1 MQPIAAVVVASS
13 TRNSAALIGYV
24 LNDKKDQRGERY
36 VVATGVNGALVDRAE
51 AQFRDVRKRHGKDR
65 AGQYVQAYHVIQAFA
80 KDGVGALDPE
90 NPDDWLKAHELGR
103 ALAKLK
109 APGREAIVVTQRDG
123 KTGCLHNH
131 IVINS
136 VERETGRSY
145 NSAWV
150 THSRLVQEHDEL
162 LADMGYVQRDDLRQ
176 AASDSK
182 ERFERGEAA
191 VVRGTGERG
200 NRDLRDYAKWLEWDA
215 QRSVAA
221 DLGEEFTAT
230 EPFSQDVLV
239 GRVREAVEDPASV
252 DWDSFV
258 EAGASRGV
266 RISKRGKKN
275 TIRYGMVRSQGAT
288 TVEPTSHQ
296 TRRDETLGAEFT
308 LESLEQK
315 WAQQVTV
322 KQHQVTVPQP
332 AIAPTTP
339 VPDKSE
345 KTTPGATA
353 LGMGGTDDLGEKG
366 TSFAAATDIPAPAD
380 APLSQDAKYA
390 DSFADL
396 WAEREANKEREIAAL
411 KAKLGIGKTLAE
423 IDTEKAAEAATAAP
437 EAVGVAEP
445 AASVPEPVE
454 SQETAFSAAAANTA
468 TPTDAPLSQATDGQF
483 QSLLRQVRVREQKRQ
498 QLVDAMAV
506 FEEQAVT
513 LLETGGVFAEA
524 DVPHGVGRKFLDVY
538 GDKIDPEVLFI
549 LEQRET
555 KKEAATAL
563 WESAAATKG
572 PLADL
577 RREKA
582 RKLRNEVR
590 AGDYEMDDQKQ
601 SSVPSG
607 LEPQATDH
615 GPSLG

>member
-65 AGQYVQAYHVIQAFA
+65 AGQYVQGYHVIQAFA

-90 NPDDWLKAHELGR
+90 DPDDWLRAHELGR
-103 ALAKLK
+103 ALARMK

-131 IVINS
+131 IVLNS

-200 NRDLRDYAKWLEWDA
+200 NRDLRDYAKWLEWDT
-215 QRSVAA
+215 QRAVAA

-230 EPFSQDVLV
+230 EPFSQDVLA
-239 GRVREAVEDPASV
+239 GRIRDAVEDPASV

-258 EAGASRGV
+258 QAGARRGV
-266 RISKRGKKN
+266 RISKRGKKD
-275 TIRYGMVRSQGAT
+275 TVRYGMVRSQGTT

-296 TRRDETLGAEFT
+296 TRRDETLGTEFT
-308 LESLEQK
+308 LESLKQK
-315 WAQQVTV
+315 WAQQAAA
-322 KQHQVTVPQP
+322 QHHQATLPQP
-332 AIAPTTP
+332 TVAPTTP

-345 KTTPGATA
+345 K
-353 LGMGGTDDLGEKG
+353 G
-366 TSFAAATDIPAPAD
+366 TSYAAATDMPAPAAIIPSVEPEAE
-380 APLSQDAKYA
+380 APEPSIDPRIAKIIEDRLEVERA
-390 DSFADL
+390 TREQ
-396 WAEREANKEREIAAL
+396 WERERARRV
-411 KAKLGIGKTLAE
+411 AKLGRR
-423 IDTEKAAEAATAAP
+423 DSPPQDSTEATSCAAATDMP
-437 EAVGVAEP
+437 VP
-445 AASVPEPVE
+445 A
-454 SQETAFSAAAANTA
+454 SAAAPAVTANNTENK
-468 TPTDAPLSQATDGQF
+468 F
-483 QSLLRQVRVREQKRQ
+483 RSLLRDVRVRDQKRQ
-498 QLVDAMAV
+498 ELIDAMAR
-506 FEEQAVT
+506 FDEHAVA
-513 LLETGGVFAEA
+513 LLERGQMFADA
-524 DVPHGVGRKFLDVY
+524 DVPRGAGRKFLDVY
-538 GDKIDPEVLFI
+538 GDKIDPKVFDI
-549 LEQRET
+549 LDQREM

-563 WESAAATKG
+563 WELAAATKG
-572 PLADL
+572 PLADMRRDRVRRL
-577 RREKA
+577 REEVRMGDYALDDEKA
-582 RKLRNEVR
+582 P
-590 AGDYEMDDQKQ
+590 QKR
-601 SSVPSG
+601 VLG
-607 LEPQATDH
+607 LGHGEPQRDDD
-615 GPSLG
+615 GPSRG

>member
-1 MQPIAAVVVASS
+1 MEPIAAVVVTSS

-80 KDGVGALDPE
+80 KEGPGALEPD

-123 KTGCLHNH
+123 NTGCLHSH

-150 THSRLVQEHDEL
+150 THSRLAQEHDAV
-162 LADMGYVQRDDLRQ
+162 LAEHGYVQRDDLRQ

-182 ERFERGEAA
+182 ERYERGEAA
-191 VVRGTGERG
+191 VFRGAGERG
-200 NRDLRDYAKWLEWDA
+200 NRDLHDYAKWLGWDA
-215 QRSVAA
+215 QRSVAVN
-221 DLGEEFTAT
+221 LGEEFNTV
-230 EPFSQDVLV
+230 EPFSQDVLTR
-239 GRVREAVEDPASV
+239 RVQDAISDPSV
-252 DWDSFV
+252 SDWDTFV

-275 TIRYGMVRSQGAT
+275 TIRYGMVRSQGTT

-315 WAQQVTV
+315 WAQQVAALH
-322 KQHQVTVPQP
+322 HQVTIPQP
-332 AIAPTTP
+332 TVAPTTP

-345 KTTPGATA
+345 KPTPDATA
-353 LGMGGTDDLGEKG
+353 LGMGGTDDLTEKS
-366 TSFAAATDIPAPAD
+366 TSFAAATDMPAPES
-380 APLSQDAKYA
+380 APLPRAKKP
-390 DSFADL
+390 DPFADL
-396 WAEREANKEREIAAL
+396 YAELDANTEREIAAL

-423 IDTEKAAEAATAAP
+423 IDAEKAAEAATAAP

-445 AASVPEPVE
+445 AASAPEPAKREE
-454 SQETAFSAAAANTA
+454 STSSASATDMPTAAAS
-468 TPTDAPLSQATDGQF
+468 APLPPPADEPFKSQLWGFKATTEKAQE
-483 QSLLRQVRVREQKRQ
+483 RVHRLAAYEEEAVLVLESGERLDEAVLKSIGVGESVMEKLGSYMHPDFREQLDLRAKKMARARQ
-498 QLVDAMAV
+498 FHEMDM
-506 FEEQAVT
+506 
-513 LLETGGVFAEA
+513 
-524 DVPHGVGRKFLDVY
+524 P
-538 GDKIDPEVLFI
+538 
-549 LEQRET
+549 
-555 KKEAATAL
+555 EAAKRLRA
-563 WESAAATKG
+563 EVAAGIYETVAVEG
-572 PLADL
+572 
-577 RREKA
+577 A
-582 RKLRNEVR
+582 RKPVRLRPPQEQQVK
-590 AGDYEMDDQKQ
+590 DQ
-601 SSVPSG
+601 G
-607 LEPQATDH
+607 M
-615 GPSLG
+615 SL

>member
-90 NPDDWLKAHELGR
+90 DPDDWLRAHELGR

-150 THSRLVQEHDEL
+150 THSKLVQEHDEL

-182 ERFERGEAA
+182 ERFERGETA

-200 NRDLRDYAKWLEWDA
+200 NRDLRDYAKWLEWDT
-215 QRSVAA
+215 QRAVAA

-239 GRVREAVEDPASV
+239 GRIREAIEDPASV

-258 EAGASRGV
+258 QAGARRGV
-266 RISKRGKKN
+266 RISKRGKKD
-275 TIRYGMVRSQGAT
+275 TIRYGMVRSQGTT

-308 LESLEQK
+308 LEALEQK
-315 WAQQVTV
+315 WAQQAAVQ
-322 KQHQVTVPQP
+322 QHQATLPQP
-332 AIAPTTP
+332 TITPTTP
-339 VPDKSE
+339 VPDRSE
-345 KTTPGATA
+345 KS
-353 LGMGGTDDLGEKG
+353 
-366 TSFAAATDIPAPAD
+366 TSCAAATDMPAPAD
-380 APLSQDAKYA
+380 APLPRDAKKQ
-390 DSFADL
+390 DPFADL
-396 WAEREANKEREIAAL
+396 YAELDAHMERSVAAL
-411 KAKLGIGKTLAE
+411 KAKLGIGKTLAQ
-423 IDTEKAAEAATAAP
+423 IDAEKAAEAATAAP
-437 EAVGVAEP
+437 EPVEVAEAP
-445 AASVPEPVE
+445 VSVPEPVE
-454 SQETAFSAAAANTA
+454 SQEATSYAAAADMA
-468 TPTDAPLSQATDGQF
+468 APADAPLSQA
-483 QSLLRQVRVREQKRQ
+483 
-498 QLVDAMAV
+498 A
-506 FEEQAVT
+506 
-513 LLETGGVFAEA
+513 
-524 DVPHGVGRKFLDVY
+524 
-538 GDKIDPEVLFI
+538 
-549 LEQRET
+549 
-555 KKEAATAL
+555 KEPYRSRL
-563 WESAAATKG
+563 
-572 PLADL
+572 
-577 RREKA
+577 
-582 RKLRNEVR
+582 RKLRGKTPKAQERLEKLATYEEVAVPILESGAR
-590 AGDYEMDDQKQ
+590 LDEATLKSIGIGSAWLEKVGPVMHPAFREQLELRARKMARAKSLYEGGNRPAAERLRGEIAAGVYEHVSVKRRPVVGPEVDEKQAGDD
-601 SSVPSG
+601 G
-607 LEPQATDH
+607 L
-615 GPSLG
+615 SL